1 MAKITKAQVFNQML
15 KTCKHKSIYM
25 LSPRKGKTMIPK
37 TIEDI
42 PPLIKLTRSKLYKSS
57 YGTLYNAQIN
67 LQKTKARP
75 ARVVKTD
82 KPVVKAKT
90 LVVNLSN
97 TITATITD
105 KGLIT
110 VDFK

>member
-1 MAKITKAQVFNQML
+1 MAEITKAQVFNQML
-15 KTCKHKSIYM
+15 KICKKKSIHM

-42 PPLIKLTRSKLYKSS
+42 PPSIKLTRSKLYKSS
-57 YGTLYNAQIN
+57 YGTLYNAQVK
-67 LQKTKARP
+67 LHKAKARQ
-75 ARVVKTD
+75 ARAVKTE

-97 TITATITD
+97 TITATITE

>member
-1 MAKITKAQVFNQML
+1 MAKITRAQVFNQML
-15 KTCKHKSIYM
+15 KTCKHKSIHM

-42 PPLIKLTRSKLYKSS
+42 PPSIKRTRSKLYKSS
-57 YGTLYNAQIN
+57 YGTLYNANIYS
-67 LQKTKARP
+67 QKTKARK

-82 KPVVKAKT
+82 KPEVKAKT